1 MFLPTFFLGRLLRL
15 LSISLGGVRDRFF
28 TGLRLLRFGGSKFKP
43 WSAIQ
48 SEYSVLD
55 SDVELSEHKSSS
67 WAVESLL
74 LLLAEL
80 PVVAALSGFYKDLQI
95 IKYIRIINLN

>member
-43 WSAIQ
+43 
-48 SEYSVLD
+48 
-55 SDVELSEHKSSS
+55 
-67 WAVESLL
+67 
-74 LLLAEL
+74 
-80 PVVAALSGFYKDLQI
+80 
-95 IKYIRIINLN
+95 